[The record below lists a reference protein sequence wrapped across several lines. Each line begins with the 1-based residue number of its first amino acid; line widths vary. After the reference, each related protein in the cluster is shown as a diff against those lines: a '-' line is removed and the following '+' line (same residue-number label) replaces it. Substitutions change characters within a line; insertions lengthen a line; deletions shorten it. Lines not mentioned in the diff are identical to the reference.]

1 MLSVRSAALSTE
13 LGEGPFLAAADAEA
27 SSRRPPRADGAFA
40 AVLRTLL
47 YYGIF
52 RFPLRAEEV
61 ARLSGFPFARPD
73 DAREVLAGLVARG
86 LAGEKDGLHFV
97 GDPAQVSERHAS
109 ARRAAAT
116 LPRALRRGRL
126 IARFPFVRGVALTGT
141 LSKGAFH
148 EGDDVDFFVVTAK
161 DRVWVCRTLLMLF
174 KKVVLLDSHR
184 FFCVNY
190 LVAEDALAVPDR
202 NVFTATEVA
211 WLRPVSGGSAFDAF
225 FRANSWVS
233 SFLPAWRPPDPAPPE
248 APKGGLKRLV
258 ERLLSGRVG
267 DRLDDRLRI
276 AIARRNRRRYV
287 HLPGREF
294 DVALRAEKSAS
305 KHHPNHFQQRV
316 LSRLSEEIRAF
327 ESRHGVGLGP
337 GGDA

>member
-1 MLSVRSAALSTE
+1 MSTDVRE
-13 LGEGPFLAAADAEA
+13 RQAAAGPDAA
-27 SSRRPPRADGAFA
+27 GPPRPPDGAGEADA

-47 YYGIF
+47 YYRIF

-61 ARLSGFPFARPD
+61 ERLSGVPFSGPGEVRA
-73 DAREVLAGLVARG
+73 VLAGLAARG
-86 LAGEKDGLHFV
+86 LAGERDGLHFV
-97 GDPAQVSERHAS
+97 GDPAQAGERREAE
-109 ARRAAAT
+109 RRAAAA
-116 LPRALRRGRL
+116 LPTALRRARL

-141 LSKGAFH
+141 ISKGVFH

-202 NVFTATEVA
+202 NLFTATEVA
-211 WLRPVSGGSAFDAF
+211 WLKPLSGGAVFDAF
-225 FRANSWVS
+225 FRANPWVS
-233 SFLPAWRPPDPAPPE
+233 SFLPAWRPPECAPGE
-248 APKGGLKRLV
+248 APRGALKRLV
-258 ERLLSGRVG
+258 ERLLSGRAG
-267 DRLDDRLRI
+267 DRIDDRLRE
-276 AIARRNRRRYV
+276 AISRRNRRRYA
-287 HLPGREF
+287 HLRGREF
-294 DVALRAEKSAS
+294 DVALRAEKGSS

-316 LSRLSEEIRAF
+316 LARFSEEVRAF
-327 ESRHGVGLGP
+327 EAAHGVTLGA

>member
-1 MLSVRSAALSTE
+1 MGASPPPEGAAE
-13 LGEGPFLAAADAEA
+13 
-27 SSRRPPRADGAFA
+27 

-52 RFPLRAEEV
+52 RFPLRVEEV
-61 ARLSGFPFARPD
+61 ARLSGFPFAGAGE
-73 DAREVLAGLVARG
+73 AREVLSELAARG
-86 LAGEKDGLHFV
+86 LTGERDGLHFV
-97 GDPAQVSERHAS
+97 GDAAQAGDRREAE
-109 ARRAAAT
+109 RRAAAV

-141 LSKGAFH
+141 ISKGVFH

-161 DRVWVCRTLLMLF
+161 DRVWLCRTLLMLF

-190 LVAEDALAVPDR
+190 LVAEDALGVPDR

-211 WLRPVSGGSAFDAF
+211 WLKPVAGGAAFDAF
-225 FRANSWVS
+225 FRANPWVT
-233 SFLPAWRPPDPAPPE
+233 SFFPAWRPPEGAPPDV
-248 APKGGLKRLV
+248 PPGPVKRLV
-258 ERLLSGRVG
+258 ERLLSGRAG
-267 DRLDDRLRI
+267 DRLDDRLRE
-276 AIARRNRRRYV
+276 AISRRNRRRYA
-287 HLPGREF
+287 HLQGREF
-294 DVALRAEKSAS
+294 DVALRAEKGSS

-316 LSRLSEEIRAF
+316 LARLAEELRAF
-327 ESRHGVGLGP
+327 DAAHGLRLGA